1 MSNGSMYLKCVCMIA
16 ANLEKWDKSFRKM
29 SKNQVD
35 ITYDLKKNNKKKQFF
50 FGVLVLVEP
59 GNVLCSTSNF

>member
-1 MSNGSMYLKCVCMIA
+1 
-16 ANLEKWDKSFRKM
+16 M